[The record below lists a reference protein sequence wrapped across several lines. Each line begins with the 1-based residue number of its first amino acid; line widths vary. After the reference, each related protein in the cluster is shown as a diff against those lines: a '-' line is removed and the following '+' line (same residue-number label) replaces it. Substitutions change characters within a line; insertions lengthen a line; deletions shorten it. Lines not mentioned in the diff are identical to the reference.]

1 MQRGTVASRRA
12 SLELLSAGG
21 SSSTPSYLKNYR
33 SDNYSSKYGLSNGTT
48 STSSTRLMNNAYT
61 RRLPDGP
68 GPLDRKGKPLS
79 SDFRPSRLSRYG
91 DNTSSTLLS
100 YTKPLK
106 STDYTPTN
114 GYTSNYLS
122 NSYSSSLSRPYR
134 STLASSSIYS
144 GGTLRSSRA
153 SSELPSTSR
162 FYSDRNSENYG
173 SSHSRAASQ
182 SRSIEAEPHTL
193 SRARARAPSVDLAYE
208 RLHTRAPSIDR
219 ISSRAPSVEMEQPS
233 YRTSSKEHSYERASS
248 RAPSIERTSSRV
260 PSIESVSTSRA
271 PSVER
276 QINRTVRKDIETS
289 AENYNCSSN
298 SSNNNDSPST
308 LGWRARVY
316 RDRQSPVTPLT
327 DQTNHIN
334 NAATRR
340 PVVKIDDQNGMVGLQ
355 NLGNT
360 CFMNSIIQCMNKSRP
375 LLDYILSDKYK
386 LDIAKPGA
394 ARYDG
399 GLLRA
404 FSEIMKQLWTSR
416 MEITPTVF
424 RNSIKK
430 LNSMYQGSGQE
441 DAHEFFNH
449 LINGL
454 HEELDTTKKR
464 EPPGV
469 DMTSWYEF
477 CKGDTKIT
485 DVFALQIK
493 HSYTCLTCNT
503 HYTEYHTSFDLSMP
517 MKKAIRVVDM
527 EEIIRDFME
536 GTSNNMCKKCGKL
549 TLHDCDKKLV
559 HLPEVL
565 VLYFQRAEK
574 LGKLK
579 TELRYPVDS
588 LDLAPFVNAG
598 VPGSTQYRL
607 FAVCCHAGDC
617 ATMGHY
623 WAECRHTEN
632 AEWNK
637 YNDTRVSSISKG
649 NTATGSRE
657 CVFFYQRT

>member
-12 SLELLSAGG
+12 SLELLTAG
-21 SSSTPSYLKNYR
+21 SSSSSPSYLKNYR
-33 SDNYSSKYGLSNGTT
+33 SDSFSSKYGLSNIT
-48 STSSTRLMNNAYT
+48 STNSVRLTNNVYS

-68 GPLDRKGKPLS
+68 GPLDRKGKPFS
-79 SDFRPSRLSRYG
+79 SDFRSSRLSRFG
-91 DNTSSTLLS
+91 DNTPSSLLS

-106 STDYTPTN
+106 STDYNPTN
-114 GYTSNYLS
+114 GYTSNYLCS
-122 NSYSSSLSRPYR
+122 GYSSTLSRSYRSPVTSSSL
-134 STLASSSIYS
+134 YS
-144 GGTLRSSRA
+144 GGTIRSSRA
-153 SSELPSTSR
+153 SSELPSSDR
-162 FYSDRNSENYG
+162 RYSDTESYG
-173 SSHSRAASQ
+173 SSHLRAASQ
-182 SRSIEAEPHTL
+182 SRSIDVEPNLT
-193 SRARARAPSVDLAYE
+193 RVRTRAPSVDVAYE
-208 RLHTRAPSIDR
+208 RLTNRTPNIEVGYEPL
-219 ISSRAPSVEMEQPS
+219 SSRAPSVEIEQQS
-233 YRTSSKEHSYERASS
+233 YRKSSIDHTYDRSSSRAPSIEHLSS
-248 RAPSIERTSSRV
+248 RAPSIERTS
-260 PSIESVSTSRA
+260 TSRA
-271 PSVER
+271 PSLER
-276 QINRTVRKDIETS
+276 QSSRGARKDIETA
-289 AENYNCSSN
+289 AENYNSS
-298 SSNNNDSPST
+298 SSTSSSS

-340 PVVKIDDQNGMVGLQ
+340 PVIKIDDQNGMVGLQ

-360 CFMNSIIQCMNKSRP
+360 CFMNSIVQCMNKSPP

-394 ARYDG
+394 ARCNG
-399 GLLRA
+399 SLLRA

-464 EPPGV
+464 EPLGV
-469 DMTSWYEF
+469 DITSWYNF

-485 DVFALQIK
+485 DVFALQMK

-503 HYTEYHTSFDLSMP
+503 HFKEYHTSFDLSMP

-536 GTSNNMCKKCGKL
+536 CTSNNMCKKCGKL
-549 TLHDCDKKLV
+549 MMHDCNKKFV

-579 TELRYPVDS
+579 TEMRYPVEC
-588 LDLAPFVNAG
+588 LDLTPFVNKSLS
-598 VPGSTQYRL
+598 GSTQYRL

-623 WAECRHTEN
+623 WAECRHSET

-637 YNDTRVSSISKG
+637 YNDTRVTSISKG

-657 CVFFYQRT
+657 CVFFYQRK